1 MSANEVMP
9 AIWPNGGT
17 LCPITPRIS
26 SVANGII
33 SLKSHK
39 KQLARQNN
47 QSIILPMSKQDKIT
61 STIKFIQ
68 GKLDNGWNLQEVI
81 VNSKN
86 LWHLSNRDMKTVAE
100 FFKQKI

>member
-1 MSANEVMP
+1 
-9 AIWPNGGT
+9 
-17 LCPITPRIS
+17 
-26 SVANGII
+26 
-33 SLKSHK
+33 
-39 KQLARQNN
+39 
-47 QSIILPMSKQDKIT
+47 MSKQDKIT

-68 GKLDNGWNLQEVI
+68 GKLSNGWNLQEAI